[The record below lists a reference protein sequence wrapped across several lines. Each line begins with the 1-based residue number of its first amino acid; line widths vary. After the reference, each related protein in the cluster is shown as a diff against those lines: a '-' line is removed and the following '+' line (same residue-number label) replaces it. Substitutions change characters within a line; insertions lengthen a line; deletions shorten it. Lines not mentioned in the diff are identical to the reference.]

1 MDDRTRIIAL
11 ALAFALGLAGPACGR
26 DPAPAPGPAVASSVE
41 HDGIRYTAETL
52 VLESFPVQL
61 HTVVTVTNAGTGER
75 TVEMPGGCPVLL
87 RAHPASADG
96 GAPAW
101 DQARDI
107 VCTLQLMI
115 LRLGPGE
122 SRPITGGAG
131 AGDVLGDSLPN
142 GRYRLSALVFP
153 DGGTLELPA
162 GEVEL
167 AR

>member
-1 MDDRTRIIAL
+1 METRTRILAL
-11 ALAFALGLAGPACGR
+11 ALALGAAACGR
-26 DPAPAPGPAVASSVE
+26 DPGRAPGPALAGSVE
-41 HDGIRYTAETL
+41 HDGIRYAAETL

-61 HTVVTVTNAGTGER
+61 RTVVTVTNVGTAER
-75 TVEMPGGCPVLL
+75 TLEMPGGCPVLL
-87 RAHPASADG
+87 RAYAASADG

-122 SRPITGGAG
+122 SRPITGGAA

-142 GRYRLSALVFP
+142 ARYRLVAVVFP
-153 DGGTLELPA
+153 DQRTLEIPA
-162 GEVEL
+162 GEAEL